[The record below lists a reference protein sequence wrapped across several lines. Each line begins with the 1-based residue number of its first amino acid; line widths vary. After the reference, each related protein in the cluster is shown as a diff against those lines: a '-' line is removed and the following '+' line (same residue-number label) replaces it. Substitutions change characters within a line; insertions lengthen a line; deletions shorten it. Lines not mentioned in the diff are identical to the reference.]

1 MLIGKDKGHVEL
13 SVLLAATWSVSAG
26 AALVDHRKDLG
37 HASFCPL
44 SCLSVCQHAAPWQ
57 RTSVCFLKTIKSP

>member
-13 SVLLAATWSVSAG
+13 SVSFAGTWSVRVG
-26 AALVDHRKDLG
+26 IALADHRKDLG

-44 SCLSVCQHAAPWQ
+44 FCLSICCRAALWQ
-57 RTSVCFLKTIKSP
+57 RASVCFLKIIKSF